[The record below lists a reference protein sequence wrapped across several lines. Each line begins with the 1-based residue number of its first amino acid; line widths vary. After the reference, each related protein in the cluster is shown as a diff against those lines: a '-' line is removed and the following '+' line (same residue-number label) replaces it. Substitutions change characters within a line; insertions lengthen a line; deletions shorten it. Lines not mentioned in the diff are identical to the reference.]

1 MNIQR
6 RKLANAVSIKFKNI
20 ITSPAIKVTL
30 LIAFLISGIISF
42 LPYLRNNLM
51 KDTIR
56 VYSELPLELSAE
68 NLELLAEDS
77 GSVDIL
83 VTAEKE
89 GIHVKANTQNG
100 YSHIAVVTEAVRK
113 RNLSLYLDTHPLK
126 PEELAGL
133 TGSNISIEVKQDIV
147 QIDDKSAS
155 FLMMLTML
163 FFLVMTLLVSRIG
176 TQVAFEKGNKITE
189 TILTSITKKQLF
201 FSQTIASVMVAI
213 ISFTVASIPMILA
226 YWINDPK
233 IVSDFTFFTPFT
245 ILAFLFHLIVVGIAL
260 IIFSVGI
267 GSSVKQ
273 AEDANT
279 MSVLILIPTLVSYI
293 YYIYTFDL
301 YKGVWS
307 FLNYIPIFSVY
318 SIFGGILR
326 GTLAPYAILGYCLVD
341 VVFLLVAFLTI
352 RRIYCKRL

>member
-6 RKLANAVSIKFKNI
+6 RKISNAVSIKFKNI

-30 LIAFLISGIISF
+30 LIAFLASCIISF
-42 LPYLRNNLM
+42 LPYLMNNLM
-51 KDTIR
+51 NDTIT
-56 VYSELPLELSAE
+56 VYSELQLELPSEQIELVSEPSSSA
-68 NLELLAEDS
+68 
-77 GSVDIL
+77 DII
-83 VTAEKE
+83 VTADKE
-89 GIHVKANTQNG
+89 VITLKARTQNG
-100 YSHIAVVTEAVRK
+100 YNNIPIVSEAVQK
-113 RNLSLYLDTHPLK
+113 RNLSLYLDTHQLEPH
-126 PEELAGL
+126 EVAGL
-133 TGSNISIEVKQDIV
+133 TGRNILVEVDQDIV

-189 TILTSITKKQLF
+189 TVLTSITKKQLF
-201 FSQTIASVMVAI
+201 LSQTIASVLVAI
-213 ISFTVASIPMILA
+213 ISFTVASIPMVIA
-226 YWINDPK
+226 YCINDPK
-233 IVSDFTFFTPFT
+233 VVSDFTFFTPFN
-245 ILAFLFHLIVVGIAL
+245 IVAFLFHLIVVGIAL

-267 GSSVKQ
+267 GSCVKQ

-293 YYIYTFDL
+293 YYIFTFDL
-301 YKGVWS
+301 YRGVWT

-326 GTLAPYAILGYCLVD
+326 GTIARSNILGYCLVD
-341 VVFLLVAFLTI
+341 ILFLVVAFTTI
-352 RRIYCKRL
+352 RRLYCKRL